1 VRVEA
6 RAYWEGAE
14 DMGAVVR
21 ERIAALGATPKVLR
35 DVDDLLER
43 ARSHTQGELKEALG
57 LPS

>member
-1 VRVEA
+1 
-6 RAYWEGAE
+6 
-14 DMGAVVR
+14 MGAVVR